1 MSEATDNQPGG
12 DRPRPPTGPRRLGL
26 SGKLLLMTIPL
37 AMIAGMMIYVP
48 AIANFRVNRLNDRLA
63 ASECLA
69 DLGDLNHDLLP
80 LEYRALMPTIDIDIG
95 AHDKACAF
103 RGEKC
108 DRTGDVLGFS
118 PSPEWNLST
127 PTRFLLLQA
136 ASEKNFVVKFQAVSQ
151 RGLDAARAHC
161 IDQDIVAREV
171 VRKRLHQSVLS
182 GIADGRSDPVGLRH
196 FARLTD
202 DDNNPSTTLAT
213 HMRHDAFGQFPCPHH
228 LRLQVIQ

>member
-1 MSEATDNQPGG
+1 
-12 DRPRPPTGPRRLGL
+12 
-26 SGKLLLMTIPL
+26 
-37 AMIAGMMIYVP
+37 
-48 AIANFRVNRLNDRLA
+48 
-63 ASECLA
+63 
-69 DLGDLNHDLLP
+69 
-80 LEYRALMPTIDIDIG
+80 MPTIDIDIG

-196 FARLTD
+196 FSRLTD
-202 DDNNPSTTLAT
+202 DDNKPSTTLAT
-213 HMRHDAFGQFPCPHH
+213 HMRHDAFGQFPCSP
-228 LRLQVIQ
+228 RLEKRRSVSSNLFWLFGLQRCFIGGNERPNVVGHIQQL